1 MLANIT
7 DLGLKIAILAGLI
20 IITCRI
26 LIWLWSFLKEVINPE
41 TNNISMQKSSDDE
54 KEKSTEEEPESTIY
68 TEETLSEENDS
79 ITPEVTSTE
88 SEKDSEIFTK
98 E

>member
-41 TNNISMQKSSDDE
+41 ILYINNHQKVLVFHNGDKPEISILELEPFIDYAKQRRSDGREANIILKSE
-54 KEKSTEEEPESTIY
+54 LFKKFF
-68 TEETLSEENDS
+68 
-79 ITPEVTSTE
+79 
-88 SEKDSEIFTK
+88 K
-98 E
+98 